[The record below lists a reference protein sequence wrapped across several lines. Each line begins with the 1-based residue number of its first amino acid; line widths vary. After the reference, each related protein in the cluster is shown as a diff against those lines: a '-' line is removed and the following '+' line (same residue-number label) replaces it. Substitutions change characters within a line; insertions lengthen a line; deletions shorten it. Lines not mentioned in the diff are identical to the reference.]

1 MSEKTKK
8 AVRIAALI
16 VFAIVMAGLTA
27 LCWPIVPMLASEE
40 GRAQLETLVQN
51 NFILGVIVFIFL
63 QVLQIVVAL
72 IPGAMIQILGG
83 VLFGGFWGTVLCFL
97 GTLIGEISV
106 YYLVKWLGT
115 PIIEALSGKDGIKQL
130 SFLQDSKKSE
140 LAVFILFLLPLP
152 KDALTYFAPLT
163 KIKPTTF
170 FAISM
175 AARTPAIIVSN
186 VFGSSLS
193 DGNTVIA
200 VAIFIAVAII
210 GTVCILYKDRIMDG
224 LRGFRKTHINTKR

>member
-8 AVRIAALI
+8 LVKIAALV
-16 VFAIVMAGLTA
+16 VFALVMVGLTA

-40 GRAQLETLVQN
+40 GRATLEGLVHD
-51 NFILGVIVFIFL
+51 NFILGVVVFVLL
-63 QVLQIVVAL
+63 QVLQVIVAL
-72 IPGAMIQILGG
+72 IPGAVIQILGG

-97 GTLIGEISV
+97 GTLAGEVAV

-115 PIIEALSGKDGIKQL
+115 PIIEALSGKDGIRQFA
-130 SFLQDSKKSE
+130 FLQDSKKCE
-140 LAVFILFLLPLP
+140 LVTFIVFLLPLP

-163 KIKPTTF
+163 KMKPTTF
-170 FAISM
+170 FAVSM

-193 DGNTVIA
+193 KGNTVIA
-200 VAIFIAVAII
+200 VAIFSVVAVI
-210 GTVCILYKDRIMDG
+210 GIVCILYKDKIMDA
-224 LRGFRKTHINTKR
+224 LRGFKKSHIKSE